1 MNIGFVDTHAHLY
14 DKSFE
19 QDIND
24 VIIRAKENGVH
35 AVLMPNCDK
44 ETLLHMLA
52 LEKKDSSFFKS
63 MLGLHP
69 CYVKKD
75 YQEQL
80 TFLKKRLD
88 MESYCAIGE
97 IGLDFYWDTSFKAQQ
112 YEAFETQIDWAISYD
127 LPIVIHTREA
137 MKEGIEV
144 VQKKQDGNLKGVF
157 HCFTGDLQEAKKIVN
172 LNFKLG
178 IGGIST
184 FKNGGLEEI
193 IKEIPLSNIVLETD
207 APYLAPNPHRGKR
220 NESAYISLIAQTIA
234 NIKGISLEEVAMET
248 TQNAYGLFKIK

>member
-1 MNIGFVDTHAHLY
+1 
-14 DKSFE
+14 
-19 QDIND
+19 
-24 VIIRAKENGVH
+24 
-35 AVLMPNCDK
+35 
-44 ETLLHMLA
+44 
-52 LEKKDSSFFKS
+52 
-63 MLGLHP
+63 
-69 CYVKKD
+69 
-75 YQEQL
+75 
-80 TFLKKRLD
+80 
-88 MESYCAIGE
+88 
-97 IGLDFYWDTSFKAQQ
+97 
-112 YEAFETQIDWAISYD
+112 
-127 LPIVIHTREA
+127 
-137 MKEGIEV
+137 EV

-248 TQNAYGLFKIK
+248 TQNAYGLFKIKKRRKMEKIEVGKKAPDFAALDAEG